1 MAPCAQPRA
10 SVAGFS
16 NLEVVTMPAY
26 KAPLRDISFVM
37 NELLES
43 EQLYQTLPGYEEA
56 TADLMNAIVEE
67 GAKFAENVLSPLN
80 QSGDEEGCHWSEEG
94 VTTPKGF
101 ADAYRQYVDN
111 GWPALSASVEDGG
124 QGMPNLMGIV
134 INEMAGTANWSWLM
148 YPGLS
153 HGAVKT
159 IEEHGDAE
167 QKKKYLT
174 KLVQGEWTGTM
185 CLTEAHCGS
194 DLGLL
199 RTKAEPRADGSYAI
213 TGTKIFISAGDHDM
227 AENIVH
233 IVLARLPDAPAGTKG
248 ISLFIVPKFNV
259 NDDGSMG
266 ERNAVTCASIE
277 KKMGIKASATC
288 VMNFDGATGYLI
300 GPPNRGLNCMF
311 TFMNTARI
319 GTAIQGLAHGQ
330 LAFTGAL
337 SYAKERLA
345 MRSLTGPKNP
355 DGPADPIIVHPNV
368 RRMLLTQKAFVEGS
382 RAFLYFLAQQGD
394 IVDAGNEEQA
404 KAADDLMAL
413 LTPIGKAFVTETGYE
428 AANIGVQVYGG
439 HGFIREWGMEQIVRD
454 ARISML
460 YEGTTGI
467 QALDLL
473 GRKVIGSGGK
483 LLLGFTALID
493 EFCAANEGAE
503 FVDVLKAYKDEWLG
517 LSMKIGE
524 AAMQNPDEAGSAA
537 VDYLMYSGYVTL
549 AYFWARMAVLAKRK
563 IAEGAGDTAF
573 YEAKLMTARFYFERL
588 LPRTVSLKQT
598 MLSGADNLM
607 QMPEAMFEF

>member
-1 MAPCAQPRA
+1 
-10 SVAGFS
+10 
-16 NLEVVTMPAY
+16 
-26 KAPLRDISFVM
+26 
-37 NELLES
+37 
-43 EQLYQTLPGYEEA
+43 
-56 TADLMNAIVEE
+56 
-67 GAKFAENVLSPLN
+67 
-80 QSGDEEGCHWSEEG
+80 
-94 VTTPKGF
+94 
-101 ADAYRQYVDN
+101 
-111 GWPALSASVEDGG
+111 
-124 QGMPNLMGIV
+124 
-134 INEMAGTANWSWLM
+134 
-148 YPGLS
+148 
-153 HGAVKT
+153 
-159 IEEHGDAE
+159 
-167 QKKKYLT
+167 
-174 KLVQGEWTGTM
+174 
-185 CLTEAHCGS
+185 
-194 DLGLL
+194 L

-259 NDDGSMG
+259 TADGSIG
-266 ERNAVTCASIE
+266 DRNAVTCASIE

-382 RAFLYFLAQQGD
+382 RAFLYFLALQGD
-394 IVDAGNEEQA
+394 IVDAGSEEQA

-549 AYFWARMAVLAKRK
+549 AYFWARMAVLAKQK
-563 IAEGAGDTAF
+563 IAEGAGDTSF

-607 QMPEAMFEF
+607 QMPEALFEL